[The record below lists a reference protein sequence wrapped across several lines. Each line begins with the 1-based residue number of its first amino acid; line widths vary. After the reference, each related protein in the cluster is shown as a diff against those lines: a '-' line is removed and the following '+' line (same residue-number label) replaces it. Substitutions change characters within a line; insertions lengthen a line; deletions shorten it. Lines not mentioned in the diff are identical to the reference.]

1 MITFALLN
9 VSDMCN
15 PFNIKPYKTGDT
27 FCGRQNEIE
36 RLISN
41 IKSGIDTTLI
51 SDRKLG
57 KTGLLYRLLECI
69 ENEHKNITAIYVD
82 LFTTQN
88 MAEFTNELAE
98 SILIKYPEKTSFGK
112 KFINFLKSMKP
123 QLSFDSI
130 TGEPQVEISYNND
143 TEKEYTLKSLLN
155 YLESQ
160 GKHILIAFDE
170 FQQIREYKEK
180 NMEAFLRT
188 YIQTLHNINF
198 IFCGSKKH
206 LMTDIFTNP
215 QKPFYQSTQ
224 FMALDKI
231 PEKDYAPFIVKMFAR
246 GKKEISD
253 DALEMIFSWT
263 RRHTY
268 YTQALCHT
276 IFDMKTKKIDVAT
289 VKSACAYILEI
300 NEPYFLQYRQLL
312 TEGQWNFLIAV
323 AKEEEVNKPTA
334 TEFLAKHKIG
344 ASSTALRIL
353 NSLLEKDLL
362 LSRITTD
369 DTTYLVADV
378 FLSRWLAR
386 TYR

>member
-1 MITFALLN
+1 MQNKIY
-9 VSDMCN
+9 DIMCN
-15 PFNIKPYKTGDT
+15 PFNIKPYNAGDT
-27 FCGRQNEIE
+27 FCGREKEIE

-41 IKSGIDTTLI
+41 IRSGIDTTLI

-57 KTGLLYRLLECI
+57 KTGLIYRLI
-69 ENEHKNITAIYVD
+69 EEIESKHKDISPIYVD
-82 LFTTQN
+82 LFTTEN
-88 MAEFTNELAE
+88 MADFTNELAE

-130 TGEPQVEISYNND
+130 TGEPQVEIGYSNN
-143 TEKEYTLKSLLN
+143 TEKEYTLKSLLK

-160 GKHILIAFDE
+160 DTHILIAFDE
-170 FQQIREYKEK
+170 FQQIRGYEEK

-224 FMALDKI
+224 FMALDKL
-231 PEKDYAPFIVKMFAR
+231 PEDEYAAFIVKMFAR
-246 GKKEISD
+246 GKKEIS
-253 DALEMIFSWT
+253 AEAIQMIFSWT

-276 IFDMKTKKIDVAT
+276 IYDMKTKKIDIDT
-289 VKSACAYILEI
+289 VKSACAYTLEI
-300 NEPYFLQYRQLL
+300 NESYFLQYRQLL
-312 TEGQWNFLIAV
+312 TDSQWNFLIAV
-323 AKEEEVNKPTA
+323 AKEDEVSKPTA

-362 LSRITTD
+362 ISVITPYETS
-369 DTTYLVADV
+369 YLVADV